1 MSQTA
6 GPSDST
12 GDGTI
17 NTTDSS
23 RSFPMST
30 SLGSQM
36 QLLVLMLAPG
46 SANAPYFVGPRARTF
61 LETLHHLCDNTRLSN
76 NKSVNQIYWFSS
88 TQDVAKSKFLELYSS
103 LDQEPTVTLN
113 DLQKFC
119 TRQSKKAPFMDRFK
133 VDHYHQT
140 FLCYSG
146 PLLKKKTIT
155 KAESY
160 YYFILGLPTELKK
173 WLETQM
179 PQEKKNKEDTLTIS
193 KTLAYLYI
201 RFDTSNIFYNTW
213 KDNSTSKP
221 NQIHFDKEGE
231 QKAQDSTHIP
241 PLGTS
246 DRNQGSTGIPSNS
259 VDDLIKQMKA
269 LKLNQVQ
276 VLSLLSGTSK
286 NMNIANPPFSSFSS
300 DLPKHCF
307 MCSIQEPHLEHQL
320 HISHCLETKKLVVE
334 GHLKWDEALRR
345 YILVNGRDLP

>member
-23 RSFPMST
+23 GSFPTST

-36 QLLVLMLAPG
+36 QLLVSMPAPG
-46 SANAPYFVGPRARTF
+46 LANAPYFVGPCARTF
-61 LETLHHLCDNTRLSN
+61 LETLRHLCDNAGLSDN
-76 NKSVNQIYWFSS
+76 ESVNQIYWFSS
-88 TQDVAKSKFLELYSS
+88 TQVQDTIRYLEEFNTELTDKQWKAAKYKFLELYGS

-119 TRQSKKAPFMDRFK
+119 TRQSEKAPFMDRFE

-140 FLCYSG
+140 FLRYSG

-160 YYFILGLPTELKK
+160 YYFILGLPTELKR
-173 WLETQM
+173 WLEMQM
-179 PQEKKNKEDTLTIS
+179 PQEKKKKEDTLTIS
-193 KTLAYLYI
+193 ETLAYLYVC
-201 RFDTSNIFYNTW
+201 FDMSSIFYNTW

-221 NQIHFDKEGE
+221 NQIRFDKEGE
-231 QKAQDSTHIP
+231 RKSQDSTHIP
-241 PLGTS
+241 SLGRL

-259 VDDLIKQMKA
+259 VDDLIKQMEA
-269 LKLNQVQ
+269 LKLNQAQ
-276 VLSLLSGTSK
+276 VLSLLSGSSK
-286 NMNIANPPFSSFSS
+286 NMNTANQPCWKWESHTLNIPDSLLIWYLCFWLR
-300 DLPKHCF
+300 LPY
-307 MCSIQEPHLEHQL
+307 L
-320 HISHCLETKKLVVE
+320 
-334 GHLKWDEALRR
+334 
-345 YILVNGRDLP
+345 